1 MGVVVDSPG
10 LAQALA
16 RAMERDMAP
25 ENAWRVTLDA
35 DGRLR
40 WTAGDRVL
48 TAQPARNLWQRIEDV
63 IFMAFPRDLY

>member
-1 MGVVVDSPG
+1 VIVDSPG

-25 ENAWRVTLDA
+25 ENAWRVTLAA
-35 DGRLR
+35 DGQIR
-40 WTAGDRVL
+40 WTAGDKVL
-48 TAQPARNLWQRIEDV
+48 TSQPARSLWQRIEDV